1 MKRFLTLSTIS
12 FTIVCLCI
20 VVGNYLK
27 ELKIDNVLKESLSEI
42 YNLETAY
49 KEMFD
54 YYTDNSYALGFIQD
68 TLVIDGGVNY
78 LISILDITDSTF
90 TATAVS
96 VVDFDNDGQF
106 NTWSVNEK
114 GIITEI
120 IED

>member
-1 MKRFLTLSTIS
+1 MHFFGGLR
-12 FTIVCLCI
+12 
-20 VVGNYLK
+20 
-27 ELKIDNVLKESLSEI
+27 
-42 YNLETAY
+42 
-49 KEMFD
+49 
-54 YYTDNSYALGFIQD
+54 FIQD